1 MSTPRKP
8 PRWVQWT
15 VMPLLILVPICYVL
29 ISAAQ
34 SHDGGEVKRQQ
45 AAAHRVTPA
54 WPTKVQ
60 RRIYE
65 VPIPHGSTEVGY
77 LETNSW
83 ATSSF
88 YVQFRTSA
96 GGLDTFLAQI
106 GTSRAALKDGEI
118 AITGKQQRVMG
129 WVFGPGRVWAGA
141 SLTQHGDKPD
151 HRIMVNLTV
160 PEQPR
165 VYVVSTMNF

>member
-1 MSTPRKP
+1 
-8 PRWVQWT
+8 
-15 VMPLLILVPICYVL
+15 VL

-65 VPIPHGSTEVGY
+65 VPIPHGSTEIGY

-83 ATSSF
+83 AKSSF
-88 YVQFRTSA
+88 YAQFRTTA
-96 GGLDTFLAQI
+96 GGLDTFLAQV
-106 GTSRAALKDGEI
+106 GTSRAALKDGQI
-118 AITGKQQRVMG
+118 LITAKQSRTAHWDFVADH
-129 WVFGPGRVWAGA
+129 VWSGV
-141 SLTQHGDKPD
+141 SLKQHGDKPD
-151 HRIMVNLTV
+151 HRITV
-160 PEQPR
+160 DLSDPDLPK

>member
-8 PRWVQWT
+8 PRWIQWT
-15 VMPLLILVPICYVL
+15 VMPLLILVPIGYVL

-45 AAAHRVTPA
+45 AAAHSVTPL

-65 VPIPHGSTEVGY
+65 VPIPSGSTQLGY

-83 ATSSF
+83 AKSSF
-88 YVQFRTSA
+88 YVEFRTSA

-106 GTSRAALKDGEI
+106 GTSRAALKDGSI
-118 AITGKQQRVMG
+118 PITAKQQRRMH
-129 WVFGPGRVWAGA
+129 WVFGPGHVWAGTT
-141 SLTQHGDKPD
+141 LTQHGDKPD
-151 HRIMVNLTV
+151 HRIVVSLTNPDRPKV
-160 PEQPR
+160 F
-165 VYVVSTMNF
+165 VVSTMNF